1 MQDPAQG
8 GGGAQP
14 AAGLSGADVPGG
26 NSSSSVSG
34 NVQGGG
40 NYAGA
45 VFADY
50 AVAQA
55 QYPESLPEPKSAMF
69 IDASGELDGEAFHAA
84 VEAYRAE
91 RTGRINGSE
100 SYRSR
105 LYPFYGTTMRE
116 LLVSDEHV
124 NRAYSPLNLYIA
136 LSMLSE
142 LTGGESRAQLLTL
155 LDAHDIEAVR
165 ESASALWLANYSD
178 SSLVTSTLAN
188 SLWLRQDVDFV
199 PETMQGLAD
208 IYQAS
213 SFRGDMESEE
223 FLRAFQAWLNEQT
236 GGLLKEQA
244 GALKLDGN
252 TVLELASTI
261 YFRAQWQ
268 DRFYE
273 ENTAEGTFH
282 AASGD
287 ITCDFMHRSGIQS
300 YYRGDNFSAV
310 CCDLALSGGMWLFL
324 PDEDAS
330 VNEVI
335 ESGEALRLLR
345 ESSAWENRR
354 TVQVD
359 LSLPKFDIVSD
370 LDLIEALKAMGVTD
384 IFDERLADFSPMAEN
399 RDGVTV
405 GEARHAARVLVD
417 EEGCTAAAY
426 TVLAMNDS
434 AAIMQERADFVL
446 DRPFLFAV
454 TGADGSILFLGVV
467 EEPQQIE

>member
-1 MQDPAQG
+1 MA
-8 GGGAQP
+8 
-14 AAGLSGADVPGG
+14 
-26 NSSSSVSG
+26 
-34 NVQGGG
+34 
-40 NYAGA
+40 
-45 VFADY
+45 
-50 AVAQA
+50 
-55 QYPESLPEPKSAMF
+55 EPLK
-69 IDASGELDGEAFHAA
+69 
-84 VEAYRAE
+84 R
-91 RTGRINGSE
+91 
-100 SYRSR
+100 
-105 LYPFYGTTMRE
+105 
-116 LLVSDEHV
+116 
-124 NRAYSPLNLYIA
+124 
-136 LSMLSE
+136 
-142 LTGGESRAQLLTL
+142 
-155 LDAHDIEAVR
+155 
-165 ESASALWLANYSD
+165 
-178 SSLVTSTLAN
+178 
-188 SLWLRQDVDFV
+188 
-199 PETMQGLAD
+199 LAD

-223 FLRAFQAWLNEQT
+223 FLKAFQAWLNEQT
-236 GGLLKEQA
+236 GGLLEEQA

-273 ENTAEGTFH
+273 ENTAESTFH

-300 YYRGDNFSAV
+300 YYHGDNFSAV
-310 CCDLALSGGMWLFL
+310 CCDLTLSGGMWLFL
-324 PDEDAS
+324 PDEDAT

-345 ESSAWENRR
+345 EPSAWEERR

-384 IFDERLADFSPMAEN
+384 IFDGRLADFSPMAKN

-426 TVLAMNDS
+426 TILAMNDG

-467 EEPQQIE
+467 EEPQ